1 MNAPGNFGAVDGR
14 RPPSLE
20 RVSDRTYHRGLVAS
34 LFVGDV
40 LAGAFVLV
48 LTVVSGFSLFE
59 AAGPSTTVPHDF
71 VLYWIVVA
79 VLALLSFG
87 IIWNV
92 RAETRDGRPF
102 PLGTFL
108 FVLSLFPLGFGIA
121 MLTWTKG

>member
-1 MNAPGNFGAVDGR
+1 MDAPGNFGAVDGR

-20 RVSDRTYHRGLVAS
+20 RVSDRSYHRGLVLS

-40 LAGAFVLV
+40 LAGAFVLF
-48 LTVVSGFSLFE
+48 LTVVSGFRLIAF
-59 AAGPSTTVPHDF
+59 AGPSTTVPHDF

-87 IIWNV
+87 IIVNV
-92 RAETRDGRPF
+92 RAETRAGRPF
-102 PLGTFL
+102 GVGTFL
-108 FVLSLFPLGFGIA
+108 FVLSLLPLGFGIA

>member
-1 MNAPGNFGAVDGR
+1 MDAPGNFGAVDGR
-14 RPPSLE
+14 RRPSLE
-20 RVSDRTYHRGLVAS
+20 RVSDRSYHRGLVAS

-40 LAGAFVLV
+40 LAGVYLLF
-48 LTVVSGFSLFE
+48 LTVVSSFRLF
-59 AAGPSTTVPHDF
+59 GLQPPVTTVPHDF

-87 IIWNV
+87 IIWSV
-92 RAETRDGRPF
+92 RAETRAGRPF
-102 PLGTFL
+102 GVGTFL